1 MTASSAQ
8 RICIRLD
15 PAMLLEGL
23 LVERLSR
30 VPKARRQE
38 WLRTLLV
45 QGYLWEG
52 GVSRRSQRNA
62 RLIAGNQG
70 EPEAVARGTAFAHWL
85 ARPQTSVRPMAIEDT
100 ASLHTRPAIPEVQE
114 TEKPFAYLRK
124 VIG

>member
-1 MTASSAQ
+1 
-8 RICIRLD
+8 
-15 PAMLLEGL
+15 MLLEGL
-23 LVERLSR
+23 LIEHLSR

-52 GVSRRSQRNA
+52 GVSRRTQRNA
-62 RLIAGNQG
+62 RPVAGG
-70 EPEAVARGTAFAHWL
+70 PVEPKAGAWGKAFAHWL
-85 ARPQTSVRPMAIEDT
+85 ARPQTSVRPMAIEGT
-100 ASLHTRPAIPEVQE
+100 APLHTRPAIPEVQE